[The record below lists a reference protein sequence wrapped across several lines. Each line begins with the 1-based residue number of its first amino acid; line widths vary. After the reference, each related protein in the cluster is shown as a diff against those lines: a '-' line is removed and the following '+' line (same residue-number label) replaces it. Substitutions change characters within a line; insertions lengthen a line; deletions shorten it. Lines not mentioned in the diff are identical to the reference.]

1 MKQVT
6 ITTRAVYHKVAS
18 VTIDVPSTVKDNEI
32 HDWLLSNEEL
42 FVSELDTNISKAEFD
57 FGFGLYDGMDWAD
70 CESETRYDLIE
81 DNKIKLG
88 GHL

>member
-6 ITTRAVYHKVAS
+6 ITTRAVYHKVAK
-18 VTIDVPSTVKDNEI
+18 VTIEVPDNIKKEEL

-42 FVSELDTNISKAEFD
+42 FVEELDEKLSEARFD
-57 FGFGLYDGMDWAD
+57 YGFGLYDGMDWAD

-81 DNKIKLG
+81 DNEIKFG
-88 GHL
+88 GHI

>member
-18 VTIDVPSTVKDNEI
+18 VTIEVPDNIKKEEL

-42 FVSELDTNISKAEFD
+42 FIEELDEKLSEARFD
-57 FGFGLYDGMDWAD
+57 YGFGLYDGMDWAD
-70 CESETRYDLIE
+70 SESETRYDLIE
-81 DNKIKLG
+81 DNEIKFG
-88 GHL
+88 GHI